1 MQAIKA
7 VYDGLTFKPKQS
19 VLVQGHYEVVITFL
33 EPIEP
38 AYASGATEQATNQDE
53 LNKRREMLKSLKGCM
68 VGTQVDLAKIRE
80 ERIVKRGL
88 LV

>member
-7 VYDGLTFKPKQS
+7 VFDGSNFKPLQPIP
-19 VLVQGHYEVVITFL
+19 VQGHYEVVITFV
-33 EPIEP
+33 EPIKS
-38 AYASGATEQATNQDE
+38 AQVSGGTERTSNHDE

-68 VGTQVDLAKIRE
+68 RGIEVDVAKIRE
-80 ERIVKRGL
+80 ERIAKRGL

>member
-7 VYDGLTFKPKQS
+7 VYDGLTFIPRQP
-19 VLVQGHYEVVITFL
+19 VTVQGQYEVVITFL

-38 AYASGATEQATNQDE
+38 AEQATNQDE
-53 LNKRREMLKSLKGCM
+53 INKRREMLKSLKGCM
-68 VGTQVDLAKIRE
+68 EGVKVDLSEVRE

-88 LV
+88 LA

>member
-7 VYDGLTFKPKQS
+7 VYDGLTFKPRQP
-19 VLVQGHYEVVITFL
+19 VTVQGHYEVVITFL

-38 AYASGATEQATNQDE
+38 AEQATNQDE
-53 LNKRREMLKSLKGCM
+53 INKRREMLKSLKGCM
-68 VGTQVDLAKIRE
+68 VGVKVDLSEIRE

-88 LV
+88 LA

>member
-7 VYDGLTFKPKQS
+7 VFDGSNFKLSQP
-19 VLVQGHYEVVITFL
+19 VPVQGQYEVVITFV
-33 EPIEP
+33 EPIKP
-38 AYASGATEQATNQDE
+38 VYASGANERTSNHDE

-68 VGTQVDLAKIRE
+68 KGVEVDLAKIRE
-80 ERIVKRGL
+80 ERIAKRGL